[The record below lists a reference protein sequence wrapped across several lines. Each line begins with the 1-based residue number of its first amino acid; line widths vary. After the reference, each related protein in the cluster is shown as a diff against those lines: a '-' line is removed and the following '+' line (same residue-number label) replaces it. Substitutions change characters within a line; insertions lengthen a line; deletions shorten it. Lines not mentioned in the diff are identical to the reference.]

1 MEELEQ
7 ILLRHA
13 RRYPVMEPTDAVKLI
28 YQNEFGGGHLIRDPE
43 AMLDYL
49 RLEYASV
56 EKQPGAPMQES
67 IGNGIVRIALAS
79 LPPED
84 LEKLGQCF
92 LRSAAAHKGS
102 MDSFLS
108 KLALLRAMT
117 FQGSMPFSMEALD
130 AYLKEYQKAGF
141 PMVSHS
147 EAYRRAYA
155 PAYRVVRKD
164 LWMNNNRQ

>member
-1 MEELEQ
+1 MEELEK

-13 RRYPVMEPTDAVKLI
+13 RRYPAMEPTDAVKLI
-28 YQNEFGGGHLIRDPE
+28 YQNEFGGGHLIRDPQ
-43 AMLDYL
+43 AALNYL
-49 RLEYASV
+49 RREYAAVAS
-56 EKQPGAPMQES
+56 APES
-67 IGNGIVRIALAS
+67 PLAEDIGGGITRIFLAAL
-79 LPPED
+79 PETE
-84 LEKLGQCF
+84 LERLWQCF
-92 LRSAAAHKGS
+92 LLSAETHRGS

-108 KLALLRAMT
+108 KLALLRAVT

-164 LWMNNNRQ
+164 LWQPP